1 MAELYFLGNTSDCQM
16 FGCIILSGDKT
27 VVIDGGTESDSV
39 QLYEMIMEKSSG
51 SVDAWFFTHPHH
63 DHIGAFLKMC
73 KTNPGIQIERIYHK
87 FPSVDELKKYG
98 ARYEE
103 EADMW
108 MEFDRLTNTT
118 FHGKVCHVKKD
129 DVFAFDEI
137 KVTVLRVYNS
147 HIKSN
152 FVNNSSA
159 LYRIDSPRKSILIL
173 GDLGVEG
180 GNELAAMYG
189 DALKC
194 DICQL
199 AHHGQTGV
207 GENVYDLAAPDFCI
221 CTAPKWSW
229 ENLGRSGPG
238 TGPFRCAETMAM
250 PSIARATT
258 TVVYMDGTREL
269 ELPLKY

>member
-103 EADMW
+103 ETDMW

-180 GNELAAMYG
+180 GEEVMKNCSFESLHTDY
-189 DALKC
+189 
-194 DICQL
+194 IQL
-199 AHHGQTGV
+199 AHHGQNGV
-207 GENVYDLAAPDFCI
+207 EEKFYQYIKPKICLWPSPEWLWNNDAGEGFD
-221 CTAPKWSW
+221 
-229 ENLGRSGPG
+229 
-238 TGPFRCAETMAM
+238 TGPWETVETRRWMEKLG
-250 PSIARATT
+250 IKEHY
-258 TVVYMDGTREL
+258 VEKDGIS
-269 ELPLKY
+269 KIVF

>member
-1 MAELYFLGNTSDCQM
+1 MAFARHTPVCVGDRFELDGIEVEFLRVPNENIIQNPVNNTSIV
-16 FGCIILSGDKT
+16 F
-27 VVIDGGTESDSV
+27 
-39 QLYEMIMEKSSG
+39 
-51 SVDAWFFTHPHH
+51 
-63 DHIGAFLKMC
+63 
-73 KTNPGIQIERIYHK
+73 R
-87 FPSVDELKKYG
+87 
-98 ARYEE
+98 
-103 EADMW
+103 
-108 MEFDRLTNTT
+108 
-118 FHGKVCHVKKD
+118 VKAAGQTWL
-129 DVFAFDEI
+129 F
-137 KVTVLRVYNS
+137 
-147 HIKSN
+147 
-152 FVNNSSA
+152 
-159 LYRIDSPRKSILIL
+159 L